1 MPEAMRW
8 AAFVLGF
15 VTVWLMLA
23 SMVGT
28 FVVPRYVTSR
38 ITFITS
44 VVARRAFRFAI
55 RFFPRY
61 EDKDR
66 VLSYLAPV
74 SLLVLLDVWLM
85 LLLFGYALMLLPF
98 VGGDFGNAIRI
109 SGSLMLTL
117 GFAAPGAGGP
127 TVIVFVAA
135 ATGLVVVA
143 LLIGYLP
150 TIYAAF
156 SRREA
161 MVTML
166 ESRAGMPAW
175 GPELLTREAF
185 IGGVDTLPALY
196 RDWELWASDLAESH
210 TTHPALVW
218 FRSPHPLRS
227 WITSMLA
234 VMDSAALY
242 LSLPPNAA
250 PSEARYCLRMGF
262 AAACGRRRL
271 PILIRPGPTR

>member
-1 MPEAMRW
+1 MA
-8 AAFVLGF
+8 
-15 VTVWLMLA
+15 
-23 SMVGT
+23 
-28 FVVPRYVTSR
+28 
-38 ITFITS
+38 
-44 VVARRAFRFAI
+44 
-55 RFFPRY
+55 
-61 EDKDR
+61 
-66 VLSYLAPV
+66 
-74 SLLVLLDVWLM
+74 
-85 LLLFGYALMLLPF
+85 
-98 VGGDFGNAIRI
+98 
-109 SGSLMLTL
+109 TL